1 MGVLLRPPWHVFR
14 FRACGVWCLPI
25 AHGLRSLA
33 SIFCFRPLL
42 FTTKGRRVWTLW
54 NQWMGEVDTGR
65 WQPCWFVVCDLM
77 IQRWLADVG
86 EVKDLESDQEMCERE
101 SWNDATYTRIG
112 NRIHWLFRRQF
123 RFAVQMTWPV
133 TQRHVL
139 IESLNRGFFCE
150 NRFAHERPKW
160 DGTNPLGWVNTCSW
174 HVGCDVRTCSF
185 IFVRNVL
192 HFIHT
197 FSVSR
202 LQLGPRISPHKCY
215 AWWECYAVNQESFGL
230 LTLNWSWQSW
240 RNFSRFVFHLAHGS
254 HQ

>member
-1 MGVLLRPPWHVFR
+1 MPANCSWT
-14 FRACGVWCLPI
+14 
-25 AHGLRSLA
+25 
-33 SIFCFRPLL
+33 SISCVNLL
-42 FTTKGRRVWTLW
+42 FSSVALHDEGTQSLDTVKSMNGWGGYWPVAAVLVCRLRFDDPTLVGGCGRGKGLGIWPRNVWTRKLKRRD
-54 NQWMGEVDTGR
+54 M
-65 WQPCWFVVCDLM
+65 
-77 IQRWLADVG
+77 
-86 EVKDLESDQEMCERE
+86 
-101 SWNDATYTRIG
+101 TYTRIG

-174 HVGCDVRTCSF
+174 HVGCDVRTRSF

-202 LQLGPRISPHKCY
+202 LQLGPRISPHKRY

-230 LTLNWSWQSW
+230 LTLNWSRQSW
-240 RNFSRFVFHLAHGS
+240 MNFSRFVFHLAHGS